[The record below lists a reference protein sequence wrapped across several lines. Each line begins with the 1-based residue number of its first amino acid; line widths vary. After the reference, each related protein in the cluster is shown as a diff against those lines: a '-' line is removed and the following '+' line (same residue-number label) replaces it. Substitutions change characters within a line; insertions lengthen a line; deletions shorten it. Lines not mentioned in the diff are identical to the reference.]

1 MYREAYE
8 LWKEAT
14 AEMTDEEK
22 EVFAQEILAEAEK
35 TIKQEKKEKKKKKKK
50 KLTTSNDLGRGAAI
64 GAAVAPALEQRSL
77 QQQGY
82 KTV

>member
-35 TIKQEKKEKKKKKKK
+35 TIKQEKKKKKKK

>member
-35 TIKQEKKEKKKKKKK
+35 TIKQEKKEKKKKKK
-50 KLTTSNDLGRGAAI
+50 TTSNDLGRGAAI